1 MPYTRV
7 TYKPRDLK
15 TACFQNGGH
24 MGEQKKT
31 CSKFLFVD
39 RIKIFA
45 DIDYS
50 MYKETIENI
59 KKCTNFAVSF
69 PLMTT

>member
-1 MPYTRV
+1 
-7 TYKPRDLK
+7 
-15 TACFQNGGH
+15 
-24 MGEQKKT
+24 MGEQKN

-39 RIKIFA
+39 RVKIFA

-69 PLMTT
+69 PLRLFFE